1 MIKVSVMYANE
12 LGARFDHTYYRDKHM
27 PLVQARL
34 GDACKYYTIDKGH
47 FSRQRRQYRRLC
59 GDVSYLQC
67 HIFSVIS
74 SVSRSKPSRLG
85 SDLMLKN
92 STQPCEEHGCLR
104 LHHGPHGAVA
114 CSCLDLQIP
123 ADIVEKNTQLG

>member
-67 HIFSVIS
+67 HIFSESVEAFETGLGPHAEEFNAAMRRAWLPSTSPWAPRRS
-74 SVSRSKPSRLG
+74 SLLVSRSA
-85 SDLMLKN
+85 N
-92 STQPCEEHGCLR
+92 SG
-104 LHHGPHGAVA
+104 
-114 CSCLDLQIP
+114 
-123 ADIVEKNTQLG
+123 